1 MDIGRIIDIIVGFF
15 SEYIIPNAGK
25 IASAVLIVMAALFLL
40 RLILPALWENFLL
53 FIVKKSDE
61 HNNRKE

>member
-1 MDIGRIIDIIVGFF
+1 
-15 SEYIIPNAGK
+15 
-25 IASAVLIVMAALFLL
+25 MAALFLL

>member
-25 IASAVLIVMAALFLL
+25 IVAAVLIVMAALFLL

>member
-1 MDIGRIIDIIVGFF
+1 MNIDKIIDIIVGLS

-25 IASAVLIVMAALFLL
+25 ILTAAAIVIAVLLLL
-40 RLILPALWENFLL
+40 RVILPALWENFLL
-53 FIVKKSDE
+53 FIIKRFDE

>member
-1 MDIGRIIDIIVGFF
+1 MDIGKIIDIIVGFF
-15 SEYIIPNAGK
+15 SEYFIPNAGK
-25 IASAVLIVMAALFLL
+25 IAAAVLIVMAALFLL

-53 FIVKKSDE
+53 FIVKKFDE